1 MYDAFDA
8 VCGASHRIIV
18 TNAALKIVHI
28 IGPIGS
34 RRNIEHAHSFAR
46 VEKGAHHMRA
56 KKSGT
61 TRDEDLRLCHFFG
74 CLRIDVR
81 NKQMSDLRKVAA
93 RLQPTPQ
100 EVSVIRVTNVC
111 W

>member
-1 MYDAFDA
+1 MYDATDA
-8 VCGASHRIIV
+8 VCGTPHRIDV
-18 TNAALKIVHI
+18 ANAAFNIIHI

-34 RRNIEHAHSFAR
+34 RRDIEHAHGFAR

-61 TRDEDLRLCHFFG
+61 TGDEDLRLCHFLG

-81 NKQMSDLRKVAA
+81 NKQMSDLRKFAA
-93 RLQPTPQ
+93 RLQLTPQ